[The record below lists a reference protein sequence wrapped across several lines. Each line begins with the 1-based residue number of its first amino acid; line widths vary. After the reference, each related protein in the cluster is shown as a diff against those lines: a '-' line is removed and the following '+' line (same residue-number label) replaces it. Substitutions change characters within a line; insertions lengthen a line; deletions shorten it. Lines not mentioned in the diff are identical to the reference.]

1 MFKCNLLIVEDN
13 VDLCETL
20 ADIFRKNDFNVQT
33 AFRTDDAREILRRDL
48 IDLVI
53 LDLKLPDGSGLKV
66 LDTVKDVDSDILV
79 IMITANT
86 HVEPAVE
93 AMKSGAYDYIMKPF
107 ELDEVKLVVQK
118 ALETQILKR
127 EVARLKRQHESM
139 FPKTDMFSV
148 NKKMEEVKRMI
159 KIVAETPRTS
169 LLIEGES
176 GTGKELV
183 ADALHQWSIR
193 SSGPFIKV
201 NCAAIPENLLESEL
215 FGHEKGAFTGADAMK
230 KGLFEMANNGTI
242 FLDEISSMDL
252 ALQPKILRV
261 LETQSFRRIGGTSD
275 IKLDVRII
283 AASNRNLQE
292 MVNNGEFRDD
302 LLYRLKVIVIKLPP
316 LRERI
321 DDIIFLANIFIESN
335 NREFNKSIKGLT
347 DDAKELLLN
356 YRWPGNVRELKNVME
371 RAVILCN
378 TAYIGADLLPS
389 ELNADAGDTVS
400 SGVNGV
406 SPLANGHF
414 GSLAEIEKLHIEYML
429 DQCSGNKSKTA
440 RELGISRST
449 LREKMKLYDIDG

>member
-1 MFKCNLLIVEDN
+1 MIKCNLLIVEDN

-20 ADIFRKNDFNVQT
+20 AHVFRKVDFQVQT
-33 AFRTDDAREILRRDL
+33 SFNTADAIKILHRGL

-66 LDTVKDVDSDILV
+66 LEAVKDVDPDILV

-93 AMKSGAYDYIMKPF
+93 AMKAGAYDYIMKPF

-118 ALETQILKR
+118 ALETQILKN
-127 EVARLKRQHESM
+127 EVARLKRQNATM
-139 FPKTDMFSV
+139 FPKTEMFSV

-183 ADALHQWSIR
+183 ADALHDWSAR
-193 SSGPFIKV
+193 ARYPFVKV

-215 FGHEKGAFTGADAMK
+215 FGHEKGAFTGAETMK

-252 ALQPKILRV
+252 SLQPKILRV
-261 LETQSFRRIGGTSD
+261 LETQCFRRIGGVSD
-275 IKLDVRII
+275 IKLDVRVV
-283 AASNRNLQE
+283 AASNRDLQE
-292 MVNNGEFRDD
+292 MVNKGEFRDD
-302 LLYRLKVIVIKLPP
+302 LLYRLKVIVISLPP
-316 LRERI
+316 LRERP
-321 DDIIFLANIFIESN
+321 DDIIPLANIFIESN
-335 NREFNKSIKGLT
+335 NREFNKSIQGLT
-347 DDAKELLLN
+347 EETKELLLN
-356 YRWPGNVRELKNVME
+356 YHWPGNVRELKNVME

-378 TAYIGADLLPS
+378 TPFIQADHLPA
-389 ELNADAGDTVS
+389 ELNDDLASTGSAAA
-400 SGVNGV
+400 NGAAA
-406 SPLANGHF
+406 LANSHF
-414 GSLAEIEKLHIEYML
+414 GSLAEIEKIHIEYML
-429 DQCSGNKSKTA
+429 EQCNGNKSRTA

-449 LREKMKLYDIDG
+449 LREKMKLYDIPA